1 MRFFRR
7 SSAPPPSPPLPLT
20 GKEGEQAPATA
31 PGASKAQAELEAPRP
46 GAGGF
51 AAGEDREV
59 TVLFADLEGFT
70 RMTEQL
76 PAVEVVALLNAYFT
90 VMTAE
95 VEHFGGTVDKFI
107 GDAMLVYWSGPSPQA
122 AAELAVRAALGIQT
136 AVAAL
141 QGRLLRE
148 GRRPAKVRIGISS
161 GRAILG
167 EIGGAHRRE
176 TTVIGDAVNTAARL
190 ESLNKE
196 FHTDSILSGSTHALV
211 ADRAIVRD
219 LGLVPIKGRRES
231 VRAYALI
238 GWAEAGA

>member
-7 SSAPPPSPPLPLT
+7 PLASPQNGEAAP
-20 GKEGEQAPATA
+20 
-31 PGASKAQAELEAPRP
+31 EAPHAS
-46 GAGGF
+46 AGGF

-70 RMTEQL
+70 TMTEQL
-76 PAVEVVALLNAYFT
+76 PAAEVVALLNAYFT

-95 VEHFGGTVDKFI
+95 VERFGGTVDKFI
-107 GDAMLVYWSGPSPQA
+107 GDAMLVVWTGPSPEA
-122 AAELAVRAALGIQT
+122 AAERAVRTALAIQSG
-136 AVAAL
+136 VEAL
-141 QGRLLRE
+141 QERLLLE

-190 ESLNKE
+190 EALNKE
-196 FHTDSILSGSTHALV
+196 FHTDSILSGATHALL
-211 ADRAIVRD
+211 AERALVRD
-219 LGLVPIKGRRES
+219 LGLVSIKGRREP
-231 VRAYALI
+231 VRAYALL
-238 GWAEAGA
+238 GWAEGDA